1 MACFTSLRTV
11 ISNCLNDLVIVDGL
25 PEQLGTLDD
34 HIAAGKALRDS
45 TPLDSH
51 GRWEPPKNRR
61 DPVEI
66 LVEQNKTRVPQLIPI
81 RFGRM
86 MQSPFT
92 FFRGSAAVMA
102 ADLARTPTSGIRV
115 QCCGDC
121 HVLNFGGFGTPER
134 RIGFDINDFDETLP
148 APWEWDVKRLAAS
161 FVLACRG
168 NKLRGKDARATVQE
182 LAATYRTQM
191 AEFAGMSV
199 LDGWYASL
207 DAEKILAEVKDRK
220 LVKQIEARIKK
231 AQQESAEHI
240 FPAMTTLKGGR
251 VVIKDEPPLIF
262 HMRNLAD
269 KKHEQGAREGFD
281 TYRKSLP
288 EDRRSLFDRFQLVD
302 LAFKAVGI
310 GSVGTI
316 CAVAL
321 FMAYDYDPLFLQVK
335 QANASVLEPYAGKSE
350 YNHHGQRVV
359 MGQRLM
365 QATGDIFLGWGTAT
379 LGKFDCYV
387 RQLRDWKIKPLVE
400 AFDADRFITYARI
413 TGWVLARAHA
423 RSGKAPEIRGYLG
436 KKAVFDDALVKF
448 ATDYA
453 DQTERDH
460 AAFLKAIRSG
470 RISAT
475 PQE

>member
-1 MACFTSLRTV
+1 
-11 ISNCLNDLVIVDGL
+11 L
-25 PEQLGTLDD
+25 PKYQGSVEKHVLS
-34 HIAAGKALRDS
+34 GKALRES
-45 TPLDSH
+45 TPLESH
-51 GRWEPPKNRR
+51 AGWEAPKNRR

-66 LVEQNKTRVPQLIPI
+66 LKEQNKTRIPQLIPI

-102 ADLARTPTSGIRV
+102 ADLARTAASGIRV

-121 HVLNFGGFGTPER
+121 HVLNFGAFGSPER
-134 RIGFDINDFDETLP
+134 RILFDINDFDETLP
-148 APWEWDVKRLAAS
+148 APWEWDLKRLAAS

-168 NKLRGKDARATVQE
+168 NKLRGKDTRAIVRE
-182 LAATYRTQM
+182 LASSYRTHM
-191 AEFAGMSV
+191 GEFASMSV
-199 LDGWYASL
+199 LDAWYANFDFEAYL
-207 DAEKILAEVKDRK
+207 KEVEDRK
-220 LVKQIEARIKK
+220 WAKEGEARIKK

-240 FPAMTTLKGGR
+240 FPGMTTLSGGR
-251 VVIKDEPPLIF
+251 VAIKDQPPLIF
-262 HMRNLAD
+262 HFRDFAD
-269 KKHEQGAREGFD
+269 NKHEKAAREGFA

-288 EDRRSLFDRFQLVD
+288 EDRRLLFDRFKFVD

-310 GSVGTI
+310 GSVGTT
-316 CAVAL
+316 CGVAL

-335 QANASVLEPYAGKSE
+335 EANASVLEPYAGKSQ
-350 YNHHGQRVV
+350 YRHHGQRVV

-365 QATGDIFLGWGTAT
+365 QATGDIFLGWGTT
-379 LGKFDCYV
+379 TVLSLQCYV
-387 RQLRDWKIKPLVE
+387 RQLRDWKIKPLIE
-400 AFDADRFITYARI
+400 AFDLQRFIAYAQI
-413 TGWVLARAHA
+413 TGWTLARAHA

-436 KKAVFDDALVKF
+436 KKDIFDDALVKF

-460 AAFLKAIRSG
+460 AEFLKAIRSG
-470 RISAT
+470 RITAT